1 MGQVISSTPS
11 TIQISVAVLGSLVSI
26 GLYKILAYAFRRT
39 ELTNLPGPKRGH
51 ILFGNMKA
59 VIKAEPSEIHALW
72 EEEYGHVY
80 VYHGLG
86 NVHDLITSK
95 SCIPDSLFPQRLRLF
110 TSDVRALAH
119 ILQRTDIYHKP
130 ASTQQILGRL
140 LGWGVLVAEGEQHR
154 VQRKALNPAFG
165 PGQLRDLTG
174 IFLDKANEV
183 SLLIALWAKPFVN
196 SCAASYAMFGP
207 RCFPQKQTQRMG
219 IYAWMP

>member
-11 TIQISVAVLGSLVSI
+11 TIQIAVAVLGSLISL
-26 GLYKILAYAFRRT
+26 GLYKILAYVFRRT
-39 ELTNLPGPKRGH
+39 ELKNLPGPERGH

-59 VIKAEPSEIHALW
+59 VIKAEPSEKHALW

-86 NVHDLITSK
+86 NVRDFITSR
-95 SCIPDSLFPQRLRLF
+95 SRIPDSSSHQRLRLF
-110 TSDVRALAH
+110 TSDVRAIAH

-130 ASTQQILGRL
+130 ASTQQILGQL

-154 VQRKALNPAFG
+154 IQRKALNPAFG

-174 IFLDKANEV
+174 IFLNKANEV
-183 SLLIALWAKPFVN
+183 SLFTSCIAPFMN
-196 SCAASYAMFGP
+196 SFAASYAMFGLHY
-207 RCFPQKQTQRMG
+207 FHQYQTRRIG
-219 IYAWMP
+219 ASA